1 VRILLVHN
9 KYKQSGG
16 EDSVFQAE
24 SDLLKQYGH
33 EVEHLRYENSLIK
46 TVMDRC
52 ISGILTI
59 YNPVSAH
66 VFKIKILEFNPDVI
80 HVHNF
85 LPLISPSIFALANK
99 LDIPIVLTLH
109 NYRLI
114 CPSATLFFKGKIYEK
129 SIHTT
134 FPFDAIWKGVYRNS
148 RVQTAIVVSTVA
160 VNNSLG
166 TWRNKVS
173 GYIALTRFAKEKFV
187 ESSISILESKIF
199 VKPNFVVDREQGNLI
214 RENFFLFIGRLTPEK
229 GIETI
234 LDAANL
240 YKFNLVIIGDGPMK
254 EMVED
259 AVRKNPAIT
268 YLGLQSKPTVINYLK
283 RCKAL
288 LFPSIWYEGFPVT
301 ILEAFSTGTP
311 VIASNLGSMKEIIKD
326 KVNGMH
332 FNPGDPIHLI
342 SKIIFISRNKDLA
355 LMMSNNAR
363 TSYEENYTPLEN
375 YKQLE
380 QIYRKVISKGK
391 IVDNTPTV
399 TSMSVASLQ
408 SRSFF
413 LQNLS
418 RLQKVLPL

>member
-1 VRILLVHN
+1 
-9 KYKQSGG
+9 
-16 EDSVFQAE
+16 
-24 SDLLKQYGH
+24 
-33 EVEHLRYENSLIK
+33 
-46 TVMDRC
+46 MDKC

-129 SIHTT
+129 SIHTI

-148 RVQTAIVVSTVA
+148 RIQTAIVVTMIA

-166 TWRNKVS
+166 TWKHKVS

-187 ESSISILESKIF
+187 NSSISILESKIF
-199 VKPNFVVDREQGNLI
+199 VKPNFVVDYGRGNLI
-214 RENFFLFIGRLTPEK
+214 RENFFLFVGRLTPEK
-229 GIETI
+229 GIETLI
-234 LDAANL
+234 NAVNL
-240 YKFNLVIIGDGPMK
+240 YKFNLVIIGDGPMN

-259 AVRKNPAIT
+259 AARKNAAIT
-268 YLGLQSKPTVINYLK
+268 YLGLQSKPTVIDYLK

-311 VIASNLGSMKEIIKD
+311 VIASNLGSMKEIIQD
-326 KVNGMH
+326 KVNGLH
-332 FNPGDPIHLI
+332 FNPGDAIHLI
-342 SKIIFISRNKDLA
+342 SQIISVSQNKDLA
-355 LMMSNNAR
+355 LRMSHNAR
-363 TSYEENYTPLEN
+363 TSYEENYTPSKN
-375 YKQLE
+375 YIQLE
-380 QIYRKVISKGK
+380 QIYMRLISKDK
-391 IVDNTPTV
+391 IMESSARVAT
-399 TSMSVASLQ
+399 MSVAS
-408 SRSFF
+408 
-413 LQNLS
+413 
-418 RLQKVLPL
+418 